1 MSAIYPR
8 IKVLLVHNRYKQ
20 AGGEDSV
27 LENERRLL
35 QGAGHQVTTYL
46 RSNDELDTTGRWA
59 AATST
64 IWSSRTYREVGA
76 LIDAARPD
84 VVHCHNTFPLISPA
98 VYFAANSRRVPV
110 IQTLH
115 NFRLTCLNALLF
127 RQGKPCTDCVGTL
140 PWRGVIRRCYQDA
153 APQSAVSA
161 ALVIAHRALRTYKT
175 RVDAYIAL
183 TETAKAI
190 FIRAGIPATRI
201 HVKPNFVEA
210 PTSTPPPAD
219 RSGVLF
225 VGRLSREKGVD
236 TLARVARTLS
246 HIQFR
251 VIGDGPEAALL
262 QGLPNV
268 QLLGNLPRED
278 VFAAMRGASCLMMPS
293 VWFEG
298 FPMVISEAFANGL
311 PVIASGIGAM
321 AEIIE
326 DGRTG
331 LLCTP
336 EVESEFAEAILR
348 LVSDPVL
355 SHTMST
361 AAQGFFQTR
370 LSAARNLQELESIYR
385 NCIGDAAFQ
394 GEREP
399 VQ

>member
-1 MSAIYPR
+1 MYPR
-8 IKVLLVHNRYKQ
+8 MKILLVHNRYKQ
-20 AGGEDSV
+20 TGGEDTV

-46 RSNDELDTTGRWA
+46 RSNDELDSTGRWA

-64 IWSSRTYREVGA
+64 IWSRRTYREIGA
-76 LIDAARPD
+76 LIDQSRPD
-84 VVHCHNTFPLISPA
+84 IVHCHNTFPLVSPA
-98 VYFAANSRRVPV
+98 VYFAANSRRVAV

-183 TETAKAI
+183 TETAKTV
-190 FIRAGIPATRI
+190 FVRAGIPAARI

-225 VGRLSREKGVD
+225 VGRLSREKGVE
-236 TLARVARTLS
+236 TLARIAGRLS

-251 VIGDGPEAALL
+251 VIGDGPEAPLL

-268 QLLGNLPRED
+268 QLLGSLPREN
-278 VFAAMRGASCLMMPS
+278 VFAAMREASCLVMPS
-293 VWFEG
+293 VSFEGG

-336 EVESEFAEAILR
+336 GGESDFSAAILR
-348 LVSDPVL
+348 LVSEPVL
-355 SHTMST
+355 SQMMSI
-361 AAQGFFQTR
+361 AAQGFFQAR

-385 NCIGDAAFQ
+385 NCLGEAASQ
-394 GEREP
+394 GHRDP